1 MTLKPAFYKQKHKHN
16 ASENEAQNI
25 VKKFE
30 YICDLVLYITLSV
43 RFTVYLEL

>member
-16 ASENEAQNI
+16 ASEKAQNI